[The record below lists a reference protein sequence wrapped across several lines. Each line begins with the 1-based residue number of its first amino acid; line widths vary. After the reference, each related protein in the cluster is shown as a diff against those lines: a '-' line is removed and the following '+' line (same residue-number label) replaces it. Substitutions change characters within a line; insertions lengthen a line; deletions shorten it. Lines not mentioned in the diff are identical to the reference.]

1 MKSTNPFSYR
11 IGRLL
16 AAVLVLLVAAAV
28 PASAQDAPPPDWLD
42 GFEAEIEQVM
52 ADWSVPGL
60 AIGVVKDSAVVFSRG
75 FGVRDTEAGTPV
87 TDETLFAI
95 GSASKAFTAATLGIL
110 QDDGQLDWET
120 PVQEY
125 LPRFDMHDDFA
136 GEEMTPVDLLTHR
149 SGLPRHDLVWYGAD
163 ASRAELFARLEYLPP
178 SEPFRTT
185 FQYQNL
191 MYMTAGY
198 LAGQLTGSTWEDVV
212 RQRIFE
218 PLGMSSS
225 TLSVN
230 TMQQAADY
238 ARPYAGGKD
247 SLVAIDVRN
256 IDAVGPAGSIN
267 SSVTEMLPW
276 VRLFLD
282 GGKHGDTQVIES
294 GTIDQLMTPRIVVEN
309 FPLQFAAQE
318 APYMMYAL
326 GWFVQPYRG
335 HRLLQHGG
343 NIDGFAALV
352 GFMPDDDLGFVI
364 LTNKNGTPAPYILM
378 YELIDRMLGDDTVD
392 WNARIT
398 SQYEQMR
405 ARAESGSSVDTTRVT
420 DTQPSHPLDDY
431 VGQYTHPGYGTFEVT
446 MDADSL
452 VGRYGQFSSTL
463 RHARYDV
470 FELHPE
476 IGGGEQTFPVQ
487 FEMAMDG
494 SVDEVVIPL
503 EPAVDPIV
511 FTRSASEA
519 LKRTEYLSQFT
530 GEYAFRGQT
539 ITVRLRGEDMLTLTV
554 PGQPT
559 YTLEPTD
566 ENAFDIQNLSGF
578 RVSFQTDDGAVTQ
591 MMLHQP
597 NGTFEAERK

>member
-1 MKSTNPFSYR
+1 MNRTDHVLQR
-11 IGRLL
+11 IRRCLL
-16 AAVLVLLVAAAV
+16 AALVWIAVATA
-28 PASAQDAPPPDWLD
+28 PAGAQQAPPDWLD
-42 GFEAEIEQVM
+42 GFDTDIEQVM

-60 AIGVVKDSAVVFSRG
+60 AIGVVKDSAVVFSQG
-75 FGVRDTEAGTPV
+75 FGVRDTETETPV

-95 GSASKAFTAATLGIL
+95 GSASKAVTAATLGIL
-110 QDDGQLDWET
+110 HDDGELDWDT

-125 LPRFDMHDDFA
+125 LPRFDMHDAFA
-136 GEEMTPVDLLTHR
+136 AEEMTPVDLLTHR
-149 SGLPRHDLVWYGAD
+149 SGLPRHDLVWYGTD
-163 ASRAELFARLEYLPP
+163 ASREELFTRLEHLPP

-191 MYMTAGY
+191 MYMAAGY

-218 PLGMSSS
+218 PLGMATS

-230 TMQQAADY
+230 TMQQAANY
-238 ARPYAGGKD
+238 ARPYAGGTD

-267 SSVTEMLPW
+267 SSVTEMLSW

-282 GGKHGDTQVIES
+282 GGKHADTQVIEPS
-294 GTIDQLMTPRIVVEN
+294 TIDQLMTPRIVVEN

-392 WNARIT
+392 WNARIAD
-398 SQYEQMR
+398 QYEQMR
-405 ARAESGSSVDTTRVT
+405 AAAEAGSSADTTHAA
-420 DTQPSHPLDDY
+420 DTQPSHALDDY

-494 SVDEVVIPL
+494 SVDEVVVPL

-511 FTRSASEA
+511 FTRAASEA
-519 LKRTEYLSQFT
+519 LQDTEYLSQFT

-539 ITVRLRGEDMLTLTV
+539 ITVRLRGEDTLTLTV

-559 YTLEPTD
+559 YTLEPTN

-578 RVSFQTDDGAVTQ
+578 RVSFQTDDGAIAQ
-591 MMLHQP
+591 MTLHQP
-597 NGTFEAERK
+597 NGTFTAERK

>member
-1 MKSTNPFSYR
+1 MKCADSFSHR
-11 IGRLL
+11 IRRLL
-16 AAVLVLLVAAAV
+16 AAVLALLVVAAPPVA
-28 PASAQDAPPPDWLD
+28 AQQAPPDWLD
-42 GFEAEIEQVM
+42 GFDAEIEQVM
-52 ADWSVPGL
+52 TDWSVPGL
-60 AIGVVKDSAVVFSRG
+60 AIGVVKDSAVVFSQG
-75 FGVRDTEAGTPV
+75 FGVRDTEAETPV

-95 GSASKAFTAATLGIL
+95 GSASKAVTAATLGIL
-110 QDDGQLDWET
+110 HDDGELDWET

-149 SGLPRHDLVWYGAD
+149 SGLPRHDLVWYGTD
-163 ASRAELFARLEYLPP
+163 ASRAELFARLEHLPP

-212 RQRIFE
+212 RQRLFE
-218 PLGMSSS
+218 PLGMASS
-225 TLSVN
+225 TLSV
-230 TMQQAADY
+230 TAMQQATNY
-238 ARPYAGGKD
+238 ARPYAGGTD
-247 SLVAIDVRN
+247 SLVAIDFRN

-276 VRLFLD
+276 VRLFLES
-282 GGKHGDTQVIES
+282 GRHGDTQVIEP

-352 GFMPDDDLGFVI
+352 GFMPDDELGFVI
-364 LTNKNGTPAPYILM
+364 LTNKNGTPAPYIVM
-378 YELIDRMLGDDTVD
+378 YELIDRMMGDDSVD

-405 ARAESGSSVDTTRVT
+405 AAAESGSSADTTRIA
-420 DTQPSHPLDDY
+420 DTQPSHPLADY
-431 VGQYTHPGYGTFEVT
+431 VGQYVHPGYGTFEVT
-446 MDADSL
+446 MEADSL
-452 VGRYGQFSSTL
+452 VGRYGTFSSTL
-463 RHARYDV
+463 RHAHYDV

-476 IGGGEQTFPVQ
+476 IGGGEQTFQVQ

-494 SVDEVVIPL
+494 TIEEAIIPL

-511 FTRSASEA
+511 FARTASEA
-519 LKRTEYLSQFT
+519 LQSAAYLSQFA

-539 ITVRLRGEDMLTLTV
+539 LTVRLRGEDTLTFTV

-566 ENAFDIQNLSGF
+566 ENAFTIQDLSGF
-578 RVSFQTDDGAVTQ
+578 RVSFQQADGAIVQ
-591 MMLHQP
+591 MTLHQP
-597 NGTFEAERK
+597 NGTFQAERQ